1 MSQDDE
7 VKKKQKEAMKQLR
20 TARKEWTTNAS
31 SAVKKQRKALK
42 AIKGHLE
49 NQPATVPEISQA
61 TGIPSDRVLW
71 YLATLKK
78 YGGIMEGEKDSGYFR
93 YVLVETEVE
102 KTTE

>member
-1 MSQDDE
+1 
-7 VKKKQKEAMKQLR
+7 
-20 TARKEWTTNAS
+20 
-31 SAVKKQRKALK
+31 
-42 AIKGHLE
+42 
-49 NQPATVPEISQA
+49 VPEISQA

-78 YGGIMEGEKDSGYFR
+78 YGGIIEGEKDSGYFR